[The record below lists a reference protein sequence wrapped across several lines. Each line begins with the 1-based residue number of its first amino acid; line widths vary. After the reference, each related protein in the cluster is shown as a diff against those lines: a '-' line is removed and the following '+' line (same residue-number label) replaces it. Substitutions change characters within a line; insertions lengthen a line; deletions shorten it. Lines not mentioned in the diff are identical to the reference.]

1 MITFYKKGTAH
12 LTFKNLD
19 LLAKFNIF
27 AARGKNWLP
36 PAFGKKRYKDL
47 NPEEKR
53 VVDSFMEDKTGKKYD
68 AVVAHAD
75 YFLQAGSD
83 TLNLTA

>member
-1 MITFYKKGTAH
+1 MTLYKKGTAH
-12 LTFKNLD
+12 IEFKNMD

-47 NPEEKR
+47 NAEERKT
-53 VVDSFMEDKTGKKYD
+53 VDSFMGEHSDRKYD
-68 AVVAHAD
+68 AVCAHAD
-75 YFLQAGSD
+75 YFLATGAD
-83 TLNLTA
+83 TLTLTA